1 MVKGTVSYVQDIAI
15 LAKLVTGILMLKG
28 NPAVAESGTSV
39 FENGRWLLS
48 FIRKQQRLPQSN
60 PLSFKTFRLNLKE
73 STATV

>member
-15 LAKLVTGILMLKG
+15 LVKLVTGILMLKG

-48 FIRKQQRLPQSN
+48 FI
-60 PLSFKTFRLNLKE
+60 
-73 STATV
+73 